1 MKSGSGWVHKLAAG
15 IMGLILSSAYAL
27 PQTGAPSASMEDTTR
42 QLWQLLEYI
51 AVDYHGAV
59 ADGEVRNTSEFSEMK
74 EFAKSVHER
83 LQSLPPAP
91 DKSHLQALGAQL
103 ELAIDQRAEATVVA
117 EQSRA
122 LASSLIKSY
131 PLTLAPASAP
141 NLARGATLYQA
152 QCAACHGTTGHADG
166 VLAAQLRPAPV
177 AFSDN
182 DRSAGRSLAALYQV
196 INQGVAGTAMPNFA
210 KLSESDRWA
219 LAYFVGTLSYT
230 DAMREQGEHAWRTL
244 PQLRAAVPDLAAL
257 SRLTEYS
264 VSGVNTPAQAR
275 EAIAYLRSNPEVLS
289 QAQPTGLKL
298 VRLKLAQSLDAF
310 KADDKARATRL
321 ALSAYLDGFEPL
333 EPTLSARD
341 KDLLKQIETG
351 MLAYRAVIAQG
362 TIPGAQAALSDLTVL
377 LDRAESTLGGTAEDP
392 TTTFVG
398 ALTILLREGVEALL
412 VVVGM
417 IAFLKKAGRNAELKH
432 VHAGWVGALAGGA
445 LTWVIATYF
454 VGISGAS
461 RELTEGLSSI
471 FAALVLLAV
480 GLWMHQKSA
489 AGRWQTYLHAKLSAA
504 TSRGSAFALFALAF
518 VAVYRE
524 VFETVLFYSALWAE
538 GNRSALLAGLGAGVA
553 SLALVAWALLRSSAN
568 MPISRFFSLS
578 SVLVAVLAVVL
589 AGKGIKALQEA
600 GLLTANLLSMPRID
614 VLGVYPSA
622 ESLTAQLAVLAIA
635 LLGFAFNARSAKQI
649 KIRGN

>member
-1 MKSGSGWVHKLAAG
+1 MESRSGWVQKLVVG
-15 IMGLILSSAYAL
+15 IIGWTLSTAFAL
-27 PQTGAPSASMEDTTR
+27 PQTGPLSVSPEDTTR

-59 ADGEVRNTSEFSEMK
+59 SDGEVRSASEYAEMR
-74 EFAKSVHER
+74 EFAKSVHDR
-83 LQSLPPAP
+83 LQGLPSSP
-91 DKSHLQALGAQL
+91 DKTRLQELGSQL
-103 ELAIDQRAEATVVA
+103 ETAIDQRVEPSAVA
-117 EQSRA
+117 EQSRM
-122 LASSLIKSY
+122 LAASLIKSY
-131 PLTLAPASAP
+131 PLTLAPASVP
-141 NLARGATLYQA
+141 NLKRGEALYQA

-166 VLAAQLRPAPV
+166 VLAAQLQPAPV
-177 AFSDN
+177 AFSDK
-182 DRSAGRSLAALYQV
+182 DRSAGRSVAALFQV

-210 KLSESDRWA
+210 KLSEDDRWA
-219 LAYFVGTLSYT
+219 LAFFVGTLSHT
-230 DAMREQGEHAWRTL
+230 DAMREQGEHAWRAL

-264 VSGVNTPAQAR
+264 VPGVNTSAQAR
-275 EAIAYLRSNPEVLS
+275 EVMAYLRSNPGVVG
-289 QAQPTGLKL
+289 QAQPTGLPL
-298 VRLKLAQSLDAF
+298 VRLKLAQSLDAL
-310 KADDKARATRL
+310 KADDRASATRL

-333 EPTLSARD
+333 EPTLGARD
-341 KDLLKQIETG
+341 KDLLKQVETG
-351 MLAYRAVIAQG
+351 MLAYRAMMAQG
-362 TIPGAQAALSDLTVL
+362 TVIDAQAALSNLTVL
-377 LDRAESTLGGTAEDP
+377 LDRVESTLGHTAEDP
-392 TTTFVG
+392 ATTFVG

-432 VHAGWVGALAGGA
+432 VHAGWIGALASGA
-445 LTWVIATYF
+445 LTWAIATYF

-480 GLWMHQKSA
+480 GLWMHQKST

-538 GNRSALLAGLGAGVA
+538 GNRSALLAGLGAGIA
-553 SLALVAWALLRSSAN
+553 SLALVAWALLRSSAK

-578 SVLVAVLAVVL
+578 SILVAVLAVVL

-622 ESLTAQLAVLAIA
+622 ESLTAQFVVLAIA

-649 KIRGN
+649 KTGGV